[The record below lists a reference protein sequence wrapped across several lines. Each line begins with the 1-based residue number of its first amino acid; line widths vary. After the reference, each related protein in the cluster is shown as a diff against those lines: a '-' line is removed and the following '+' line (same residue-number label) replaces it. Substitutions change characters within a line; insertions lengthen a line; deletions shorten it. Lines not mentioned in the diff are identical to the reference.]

1 MVTDREHEILKLVKQ
16 NPMIS
21 QQELATH
28 LGIARSSVAVHISNL
43 MKKGEIRGK
52 GYVIGGEQYVVVIG
66 GLTRDVGGKP
76 FSKLIMED
84 SNPGIVNTTMG
95 GVGRN
100 IAHNMSLMGIETKML
115 TAVGDDDVGQSIRIH
130 SPHEKLDF
138 NDVLSVQ
145 GQKTATYLY
154 IADQNGDMISAI
166 ADMRVFDFISPEYIE
181 NKKML
186 ISNAKAIVIDA
197 NIPSETMM
205 KLTELYDGPIFVDP
219 VSTEKGRKLKPFLKY
234 IHTLKPNK
242 MEAEMLSGVSIVD
255 EKTLKEAANIL
266 LMKGVNRVFISLGRD
281 GVYAACENKIIKAP
295 IMPVKLA
302 NVTGG
307 GDCFMAGLVYSYLN
321 DFSFEKTVK
330 FSLAASAMAVEG
342 EQTINEDI
350 TVERILAR
358 AGIRR
363 TS

>member
-21 QQELATH
+21 QQELADH

-43 MKKGEIRGK
+43 MKKGEIKGK

-66 GLTRDVGGKP
+66 GLTRDIGGKP
-76 FSKLIMED
+76 FSNLIMED
-84 SNPGIVNTTMG
+84 SNPGTVKTTMG

-115 TAVGDDDVGQSIRIH
+115 TAIGDDNVGKTIKNH

-138 NDVLSVQ
+138 SDVLAVR
-145 GQKTATYLY
+145 GQETATYLY
-154 IADQNGDMISAI
+154 IADQNGDMVSAI
-166 ADMRVFDFISPEYIE
+166 ADMRVFDFISPDYIE
-181 NKKML
+181 SKKSL
-186 ISNAKAIVIDA
+186 ISNAKAVVLDA
-197 NIPSETMM
+197 NIPAETML
-205 KLTELYDGPIFVDP
+205 KLTEIYDGPIFVDP
-219 VSTEKGRKLKPFLKY
+219 VSTEKGRKLKTFLKY

-255 EKTLKEAANIL
+255 EKTLKEAADIL
-266 LMKGVNRVFISLGRD
+266 LNAGVKRVFISLGRD
-281 GVYAACENKIIKAP
+281 GVYAACDDKIVKAP

-321 DFSFEKTVK
+321 DLSFEKTVK

-350 TVERILAR
+350 TVEKILAR
-358 AGIRR
+358 AGIQ
-363 TS
+363 

>member
-1 MVTDREHEILKLVKQ
+1 MVTDREQEILKLVEK

-21 QQELATH
+21 QQELADY

-52 GYVIGGEQYVVVIG
+52 GYVLGGEQYVVVIG
-66 GLTRDVGGKP
+66 GLTRDIGGKP
-76 FSKLIMED
+76 FSNLIMED
-84 SNPGIVNTTMG
+84 SNPGTVKTTMG

-100 IAHNMSLMGIETKML
+100 IAHNMSLMGLETKML
-115 TAVGDDDVGQSIRIH
+115 TAVGDDNVGRTLRNH
-130 SPHEKLDF
+130 SPHAKLDF
-138 NDVLSVQ
+138 NEVIAVQ
-145 GQKTATYLY
+145 GQETATYLY
-154 IADQNGDMISAI
+154 IADQNGDMLSAI
-166 ADMRVFDFISPEYIE
+166 ADMRVFDYISPEYIE
-181 NKKML
+181 DKRAIING
-186 ISNAKAIVIDA
+186 AKAVVLDA
-197 NIPSETMM
+197 NIPIETMT
-205 KLTELYDGPIFVDP
+205 KLTEIYDGHIFVDP
-219 VSTEKGRKLKPFLKY
+219 VSTEKGKKLEPILKY

-255 EKTLKEAANIL
+255 EKTLKEAADIL
-266 LMKGVNRVFISLGRD
+266 LMKGVKRVFISLGRD
-281 GVYAACENKIIKAP
+281 GVYAASHNKTIKAP

-321 DFSFEKTVK
+321 DLSLEDTVK

-350 TVERILAR
+350 TVEKILAR
-358 AGIRR
+358 AGIR
-363 TS
+363 